1 MFTFSGGKLLARLAQ
16 SLESLA
22 AHEGLW
28 TGRRDGG
35 PCRRLV
41 RPDDGGQAPTAQA
54 GAQASL
60 RNRLRC
66 LSFCMCSE
74 RFAQYS
80 PTVQAG
86 GRQKKVAKPSEKRQ
100 FASCQIP
107 PIDASAASQRHFRP
121 ARPPPKL
128 RYDGPRLTI
137 PHPFAF
143 PVLYCRASLRLQPT
157 G

>member
-1 MFTFSGGKLLARLAQ
+1 MFTVSGGKLLARLAQ

-35 PCRRLV
+35 PGRRLV

-54 GAQASL
+54 GAKASL

-66 LSFCMCSE
+66 LSFCMCSK
-74 RFAQYS
+74 RFAKYS

-86 GRQKKVAKPSEKRQ
+86 GRQKGAKPSEQRQ
-100 FASCQIP
+100 FA
-107 PIDASAASQRHFRP
+107 AKFRRSMHP
-121 ARPPPKL
+121 QLANVIF
-128 RYDGPRLTI
+128 GPLVL
-137 PHPFAF
+137 HPSLGTT
-143 PVLYCRASLRLQPT
+143 VLA
-157 G
+157 